1 MISNSN
7 FNENNNNENNNNNN
21 KIKNKRRKS
30 VLNSIKCKL
39 NFNKINK
46 GSSTKNLIHKISI
59 IDIEIKRISKII
71 KTEIENK
78 KNLNQIILN
87 KNENIEELVFY
98 ALLKYKNNNEEKI
111 LISYYI
117 SNNFPKLIDLI
128 NKSKINF
135 SLNDIFYLISS
146 NLHREDYK
154 KNYILFRYGDYG
166 NEFYLILKGKI
177 NIIVKNDFFI
187 EMNYYEYFKYIEF
200 LYKIKEYEIIN
211 YILETNKLIFDKNEI
226 EKYLKLKENNN
237 NNHLEFEFI
246 NIFNEFEY
254 KIEYPKIKNLDYLSI
269 DEYLSIVNP
278 ILLNKNN
285 NNNNSINNI
294 FTTKKLVTII
304 KYFHLNDL
312 NKGETF
318 GENIKGEFKRNF
330 TAICA
335 EDNTI
340 LTSLSNKIYNKCLKE
355 VQFKERKKVIEK
367 ILKTDFFQYYNL
379 EYFDKKIF
387 PFFKLICLNQ
397 GQFLFKQNEIRKEI
411 YFLKEG
417 EIEIFSE
424 LNFYE
429 MCEIIKIK
437 NFKAPKL
444 NKLLDKNFY
453 NSKKN
458 FQLLKISNSEFL
470 GLDDFIKINEEY
482 FCSLKILSNKAEIYS
497 MDFKIFENFLKND
510 EKIFNQYKIY
520 SEKKNKVIIERLL
533 IINNMNIENEI
544 KKLNRNKKIF
554 NMENIIFNKPKEKN
568 IFPLSNNFKK
578 QFNLNSEYFNLSKN
592 SFSTRI
598 NLNTTKNSLK
608 KNINKFINNSINN
621 NNISN
626 NSNFNSLETI
636 NNNNNR
642 NKSHINIFN
651 PKKIKKKNIYNLNKT
666 EFNNSKTNILN
677 NNNNNNSN
685 YSNYIKNISN
695 NSKKLIKYNSYKN
708 TKNFTNINE
717 NSFNNKEKFKLK
729 NNKIPIKIKLN
740 KSPIFINNN
749 VIKYNNIKNRI
760 YQGVKKN
767 VLNKNEKNLFE
778 SFIHNIYKNEKI
790 LKKNLTVKNY
800 IDPLIIDNVLNN
812 DENNFNK
819 IKKRKNRFKIN
830 YKLHY
835 RLNNYS
841 NCKNKIDKNFSI
853 NNQNYSVN

>member
-1 MISNSN
+1 MISNFN
-7 FNENNNNENNNNNN
+7 LNENNNI
-21 KIKNKRRKS
+21 IKNKRRKS
-30 VLNSIKCKL
+30 VFLMKSKL
-39 NFNKINK
+39 NFNRKNK
-46 GSSTKNLIHKISI
+46 KSSTKNLIHKISI

-177 NIIVKNDFFI
+177 NIIVKNDYFI

-211 YILETNKLIFDKNEI
+211 YILEMNKFIFNKNEI
-226 EKYLKLKENNN
+226 EKYLKLNENNN
-237 NNHLEFEFI
+237 NLEFD

-278 ILLNKNN
+278 ILLNKNID
-285 NNNNSINNI
+285 NSNYL
-294 FTTKKLVTII
+294 TTKKLVTII

-367 ILKTDFFQYYNL
+367 ILKTEFFQYYNL

-417 EIEIFSE
+417 EIEIFSD

-437 NFKAPKL
+437 NFKSPKF

-470 GLDDFIKINEEY
+470 GLDDFIKTNEEY

-497 MDFKIFENFLKND
+497 MDFKIFENFLKID

-568 IFPLSNNFKK
+568 IFPLSNNYKK
-578 QFNLNSEYFNLSKN
+578 QFNLNSESNFNQSKN

-621 NNISN
+621 NNNISN
-626 NSNFNSLETI
+626 NSNFNNLETI
-636 NNNNNR
+636 NINR
-642 NKSHINIFN
+642 NNSNINIFN
-651 PKKIKKKNIYNLNKT
+651 PKKIKKKNIFNLLNKT
-666 EFNNSKTNILN
+666 EFNNSKTNIFN
-677 NNNNNNSN
+677 NNNNNFSN
-685 YSNYIKNISN
+685 YSNYIKNISISN
-695 NSKKLIKYNSYKN
+695 NSKNNKLIKYNSYKN
-708 TKNFTNINE
+708 TKNFTNINNE
-717 NSFNNKEKFKLK
+717 NSLNNNFNSFNNNNEKLKLK

-740 KSPIFINNN
+740 KSQIFINNN

-790 LKKNLTVKNY
+790 LKKNFTVKNI
-800 IDPLIIDNVLNN
+800 IDPLIIDNVLNDN
-812 DENNFNK
+812 ENNINFNK

-835 RLNNYS
+835 RLNNFS
-841 NCKNKIDKNFSI
+841 NCKNKIDKNNSI
-853 NNQNYSVN
+853 NNQNYSIN